1 MIIKPISRISI
12 VLFTLL
18 LSSCSTF
25 GFIFERLD
33 WFTIWRL
40 DSMFDLSKAQEN
52 QVRPDILELQQWMR
66 EDGFPEIINR
76 LENVKER
83 WDNDKPEA
91 AFSYLMASIDD
102 INKRFLDAMKEGVVR
117 FSVQLTEDN
126 ARHYREYTNDRQE
139 DWYDSTL
146 SKEAKIDHETERLEE
161 WFGHLNDQQIKL
173 IEKHISLLENERQIR
188 LDNLASWREGY
199 LAAALNS
206 DAQLLRSWLDDLSI
220 FWTDE
225 YRHLRQHNLQQRQS
239 LVFALVPTLTDKQK
253 RHAREHVEDWIEKLR
268 DVLEE

>member
-1 MIIKPISRISI
+1 MFTRYISRIF
-12 VLFTLL
+12 VLLSALL

-40 DSMFDLSKAQEN
+40 DSMFDLSKQ
-52 QVRPDILELQQWMR
+52 QKDLVRPDLLALQQWMR
-66 EDGFPEIINR
+66 EEGFPEIIVR
-76 LENVKER
+76 LEDVREH

-91 AFSYLMASIDD
+91 AFSDLMGSMED
-102 INKRFLDAMKEGVVR
+102 INKRFLDAMQDGVVR
-117 FSVQLTEDN
+117 FSLQLTEDN

-146 SKEAKIDHETERLEE
+146 SQEAKIDHETERLEE
-161 WFGHLNDQQIKL
+161 WFGHLNDQQVQL

-199 LAAALNS
+199 LNAALNR
-206 DAQLLRSWLDDLSI
+206 DVPLLRAWLDDLSI
-220 FWTDE
+220 FWTEE
-225 YRHLRQHNLQQRQS
+225 YRHLRQHNLQQRQ
-239 LVFALVPTLTDKQK
+239 ALVLELFPTLTDKQK
-253 RHAREHVEDWIEKLR
+253 RHAREHVEDWIEKLQ
-268 DVLEE
+268 DVL